1 MAELTFKS
9 RPGRRRTKGVSFNP
23 NKEFLD
29 VAKEE
34 FIKKG
39 GKVTKIAAVDNAIT
53 NVIKPYRSPAALD
66 LSVLD

>member
-9 RPGRRRTKGVSFNP
+9 RPGRRRKKGVSFNP

-29 VAKEE
+29 IAKEE

-39 GKVTKIAAVDNAIT
+39 GKITKIEAIDNEIT
-53 NVIKPYRSPAALD
+53 GYIKPYRSPAALD
-66 LSVLD
+66 LSILD